1 MDERLTH
8 ELSSF
13 LDGEGR
19 LKQLPAKY
27 KKKLT
32 ALYYLAGR
40 LEAGRQ
46 FTEFEINCLLDD
58 LTLFHDPATLRRE
71 LFNKRLLNR
80 TDDGSSYRR
89 AEELPPYEEFMKQ
102 FI

>member
-19 LKQLPAKY
+19 LK
-27 KKKLT
+27 
-32 ALYYLAGR
+32 
-40 LEAGRQ
+40 AGRQ
-46 FTEFEINCLLDD
+46 FTEFVINCLPDD
-58 LTLFHDPATLRRE
+58 LTLFHDPATVRRE

-80 TDDGSSYRR
+80 TDDGSTYRR
-89 AEELPPYEEFMKQ
+89 TDELPPYEEFMKQ